1 MERATGIVIP
11 VDFNGQYYLSGK
23 YPLLNKKLEPTGS
36 YAALAGNGTEYTDYV
51 YRNQYS
57 AVAESRA
64 LDGSKTYDGY
74 YLSFAKGYLCDEV
87 NHYQSLTYADESTY
101 VVRAEDQTQ
110 DEVLKSGFSLQ
121 KLVSTTGQ
129 PSPAIKLGGAGFKV
143 YRVSLLSK
151 ADQFAQNADGSYDT
165 ASILDVY
172 RKSSYDQ
179 DTLKFDFSDEE
190 QAVATMYESD
200 TAVVTRYNA
209 TLTAD
214 GDFANGQGLGWV
226 PTNNAQEY
234 RLSEIFTN
242 EEGILRVQG
251 LPYGQYIVVETTVPK
266 DVFQAEPFLINVN
279 ASSPQSSFT
288 VPAGSITTPSGS
300 YITYNILDEELEGY
314 LQLVKID
321 IETGK
326 PVKIADTAFNIYY
339 IAEDGRETLV
349 EMNDPK
355 SGNAWAKTSTFYTDS
370 NGEMKTPEKLPLGR
384 YRIVEIEGPRGYF
397 NDRQYN
403 VVLS

>member
-1 MERATGIVIP
+1 M
-11 VDFNGQYYLSGK
+11 
-23 YPLLNKKLEPTGS
+23 
-36 YAALAGNGTEYTDYV
+36 
-51 YRNQYS
+51 
-57 AVAESRA
+57 
-64 LDGSKTYDGY
+64 
-74 YLSFAKGYLCDEV
+74 
-87 NHYQSLTYADESTY
+87 
-101 VVRAEDQTQ
+101 
-110 DEVLKSGFSLQ
+110 
-121 KLVSTTGQ
+121 STTGQ

-251 LPYGQYIVVETTVPK
+251 FLTASTSSWKPPYRRM
-266 DVFQAEPFLINVN
+266 F
-279 ASSPQSSFT
+279 
-288 VPAGSITTPSGS
+288 SG
-300 YITYNILDEELEGY
+300 
-314 LQLVKID
+314 
-321 IETGK
+321 
-326 PVKIADTAFNIYY
+326 
-339 IAEDGRETLV
+339 
-349 EMNDPK
+349 
-355 SGNAWAKTSTFYTDS
+355 
-370 NGEMKTPEKLPLGR
+370 
-384 YRIVEIEGPRGYF
+384 
-397 NDRQYN
+397 
-403 VVLS
+403 

>member
-1 MERATGIVIP
+1 MLTNGAWKSDYLPVLKKDHLVASTAIKDGKLAFSNLYLGRYYLVERATGIVIP
-11 VDFNGQYYLSGK
+11 VDSNGQYYLSGK

-36 YAALAGNGTEYTDYV
+36 YAALASNGTEYIDYV

-251 LPYGQYIVVETTVPK
+251 LPYGQYIVVETTVPCH
-266 DVFQAEPFLINVN
+266 V
-279 ASSPQSSFT
+279 
-288 VPAGSITTPSGS
+288 
-300 YITYNILDEELEGY
+300 
-314 LQLVKID
+314 
-321 IETGK
+321 
-326 PVKIADTAFNIYY
+326 
-339 IAEDGRETLV
+339 R
-349 EMNDPK
+349 
-355 SGNAWAKTSTFYTDS
+355 
-370 NGEMKTPEKLPLGR
+370 
-384 YRIVEIEGPRGYF
+384 
-397 NDRQYN
+397 
-403 VVLS
+403 

>member
-11 VDFNGQYYLSGK
+11 VDSNGQYYLSGK

-36 YAALAGNGTEYTDYV
+36 YAALASNGTEYTDYV

-74 YLSFAKGYLCDEV
+74 YLSFAKAISV
-87 NHYQSLTYADESTY
+87 MKSTTINPFTYADESTY

-151 ADQFAQNADGSYDT
+151 ADQFAQNADGSYDA
-165 ASILDVY
+165 ASILDAY

-200 TAVVTRYNA
+200 TAAVTRYNA

-242 EEGILRVQG
+242 EGSASCVCRGFLTANTSSWKR
-251 LPYGQYIVVETTVPK
+251 PCRS
-266 DVFQAEPFLINVN
+266 DVFQAEPFLVNVN

-300 YITYNILDEELEGY
+300 YITYNILDEELRATCS
-314 LQLVKID
+314 LSKS
-321 IETGK
+321 
-326 PVKIADTAFNIYY
+326 
-339 IAEDGRETLV
+339 TLRRASLSKL
-349 EMNDPK
+349 P
-355 SGNAWAKTSTFYTDS
+355 TLRSTFTI
-370 NGEMKTPEKLPLGR
+370 LPR
-384 YRIVEIEGPRGYF
+384 T
-397 NDRQYN
+397 
-403 VVLS
+403 VVKPLWR